1 MNTFF
6 VIEDHTLTNLG
17 IRQLLTEHN
26 GFECMGFAFKTDEAL
41 QKLSE
46 LSEKKALPQILILD
60 LFLGEESGIDLMR
73 EVVRE
78 FPSVK
83 ILVYSMFSK
92 PGIVTIVLE
101 NGAKG
106 FVSKSAPEAELLN
119 AIKIVLGG
127 ESYVQQNLVP
137 SLFTYRTM
145 LDSFT
150 RQEQNIFK
158 LLLERKTK
166 AQIASELN
174 LASRSLENYL
184 SRIYSKTGC
193 NDHEEL
199 IRKFGE

>member
-6 VIEDHTLTNLG
+6 VIEDHSLTNLG

-73 EVVRE
+73 EVVWK

-106 FVSKSAPEAELLN
+106 FVSKSAPETELLN

-193 NDHEEL
+193 NDHEDL